1 MTGLLF
7 TNLVIHKT
15 IAIVA
20 VPNHSSSHY
29 HSTRIPSRSVLPHL
43 SAIPSPYSLYLLILR
58 GTSSYSICCTL
69 SLSLSLLFPPFSIY
83 LSIFLYFHYL
93 SLSLMSLLRC
103 QLSLSHFLPPTI
115 HSPSLQSPPSYFLS
129 LYLLTLCI
137 SIPYLSL
144 PSPLPSHLPTSP
156 LSLPI
161 IPIFHY
167 YPPSLD

>member
-29 HSTRIPSRSVLPHL
+29 HSTRIPSLSVLPHL

-69 SLSLSLLFPPFSIY
+69 SLLFPLFSIY

-93 SLSLMSLLRC
+93 SLSRMSLLRY

-144 PSPLPSHLPTSP
+144 PSPPPPHTSLLA